1 MMPPR
6 AALITAIA
14 ALAVTVQ
21 TAGTSVD
28 SSDTYRLAARRWR
41 KTGPGPA
48 LRIASLRERE
58 TARQQR
64 ASWTATLL
72 RLGGGGDDEEERGD
86 YGGEI
91 SGRGGNH
98 SDVSALGA
106 DGHQDP
112 WAAED
117 DGDDSQPTKLPAS
130 LQRAVE
136 EALEEGTPCFPGAPA
151 STRASL
157 EAAAWKYLKQV
168 RAGGRDKRGDDVEED
183 SDSLDLF
190 DVDGA
195 DEDDVAEVKASVRA
209 ARRMQKDPAIAA
221 YLDRAHLTQPP
232 ADYLDAMQHLNA
244 GGGRA
249 KMQRD
254 EETGWK
260 ARTQWRGNWLGVGGH
275 WTSLMHACRSGAI
288 DVVNGILAHNASLA
302 SLAEPD
308 SGFTALHWAAA
319 SAAVHLPPLPER
331 DNAAVDEEMMHDR
344 AEERAHTA
352 EREST
357 HVLCA
362 RALLGMERTPCLAHV
377 RLLSDS
383 TSACLNPLL
392 CIPLCSPLRC
402 SHRVHRWPPPRPHR
416 AGAMDASGE
425 NAVNART
432 ADGRTAISFAVEACP
447 CSLAMVKLLLAAGA
461 DVDAPDAQ
469 GRRQC
474 RVCVCAHGGV
484 PHERAYRVE
493 SQVGPM
499 ASSIAAALRV
509 RLASSGIPSGP
520 ASAGLCALVGVWGE
534 LLHLDM
540 MLGSGRKPRV

>member
-209 ARRMQKDPAIAA
+209 ARRLQKDPAIAA

-362 RALLGMERTPCLAHV
+362 RALLG
-377 RLLSDS
+377 
-383 TSACLNPLL
+383 
-392 CIPLCSPLRC
+392 
-402 SHRVHRWPPPRPHR
+402 
-416 AGAMDASGE
+416 AMDASGE

-469 GRRQC
+469 GRSPLHWAAMLGDDAAVVALLAAGAQ
-474 RVCVCAHGGV
+474 VD
-484 PHERAYRVE
+484 RA
-493 SQVGPM
+493 SGTGP
-499 ASSIAAALRV
+499 AGPDTLLPLTPVAAAAMQGRV
-509 RLASSGIPSGP
+509 AVVRVLMKYGASTSFLDEPMFQALDFGARLDP
-520 ASAGLCALVGVWGE
+520 AILKALGQEEEEESLFRG
-534 LLHLDM
+534 
-540 MLGSGRKPRV
+540 